1 MFCSFNFF
9 FISLCQNNIIME
21 KLIELLKNETK
32 SLKEQYIQKT
42 IEWATRTYEISV
54 EQSKW
59 NEENWAKFLDIPTR
73 IANPNSS
80 LAFVTFYDGFWNS
93 KTSKIYNKL
102 RNQAY
107 SIKQLGKDK
116 YINKEINLAIL
127 HYDNS
132 IVKLA
137 DRISRKNLNQ
147 DNLHLLT
154 SHIGVNI
161 ETTITDGEKKVSAY
175 TIIAEGEIQR
185 PHYRYLVK

>member
-1 MFCSFNFF
+1 
-9 FISLCQNNIIME
+9 ME

-42 IEWATRTYEISV
+42 IEWAEKRFYLSV
-54 EQSKW
+54 EQTTWKEVKW
-59 NEENWAKFLDIPTR
+59 AEFLNIPTS
-73 IANPNSS
+73 IANPGTSME
-80 LAFVTFYDGFWNS
+80 FVTFYSGFYNS
-93 KTSKIYNKL
+93 KTSKIYYKL

-107 SIKQLGKDK
+107 SIKQIGKDK
-116 YINKEINLAIL
+116 YINKEVNSAIL

-132 IVKLA
+132 IDKLA

-185 PHYRYLVK
+185 PHYRYLIK